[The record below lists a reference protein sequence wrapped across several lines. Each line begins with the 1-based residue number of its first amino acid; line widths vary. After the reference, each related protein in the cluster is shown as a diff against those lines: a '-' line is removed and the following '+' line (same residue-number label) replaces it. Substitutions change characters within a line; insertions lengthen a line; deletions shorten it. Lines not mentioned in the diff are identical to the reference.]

1 MLVFNQQHLQ
11 VLVLVQLLP
20 LQRRQL
26 QSMIM
31 DQAVDVVVVK
41 KL

>member
-11 VLVLVQLLP
+11 VLVLVQLLQ